1 MEDYQTMPL
10 SEKEAKI
17 RQIKNT
23 PPVFIIGSQRSGT
36 SFLYRLIQRHLRIGF
51 GRDNGN
57 FVRLMKLLPYY
68 GDLNDTANLRRLISD
83 IIDIPEFGKRFP
95 GLEIDI
101 DHFIANLES
110 RSYPEIVRRFYA
122 EWAYLKGAHRWGGK
136 TPDYSLYARDLHAL
150 FPDARFIHIIRDGRD
165 VALSLF
171 KLSWGPKVPLLAAR
185 HWRERVE
192 SALNFGRTLDRRS
205 YLELYYEDLV
215 QYPAQQFRR
224 LIHFIEYE
232 GDRERIVRDFE
243 NATAPKVKRDNYN
256 KWVLEISP
264 RQLRIFE
271 QEGGQLLETLEYALI
286 HPELAGRPVSIWR
299 EMQQHVLNLAI
310 KLYRGEGLRGIYLR
324 GQRFLRETT
333 RKLASLSRPEPT
345 QTVHP
350 KESSYV
356 A

>member
-1 MEDYQTMPL
+1 MEDYQTAQL
-10 SEKEAKI
+10 SAKEAQI

-23 PPVFIIGSQRSGT
+23 APIFIIGSQRSGT

-68 GDLNDTANLRRLISD
+68 GDLNETANLRRLIGD

-95 GLEIDI
+95 GLEIDV
-101 DHFIANLES
+101 DHFIANLEQ

-122 EWAYLKGAHRWGGK
+122 EWAYLKGAQRWGGK
-136 TPDYSLYARDLHAL
+136 TPDYSLYARELHTL

-192 SALNFGRTLDRRS
+192 SALNFGRSLDRRS

-215 QYPAQQFRR
+215 QYPVQQFRR

-232 GDRERIVRDFE
+232 CDRERIVQDFE
-243 NATAPKVKRDNYN
+243 RATAPKVKRDNYN
-256 KWVLEISP
+256 KWVQEFSP
-264 RQLRIFE
+264 RQLRVFE
-271 QEGGQLLETLEYALI
+271 QEGGQLLERLEYGVM
-286 HPELAGRPVSIWR
+286 HPEFAGRTVPLWR
-299 EMQQHVLNLAI
+299 EAQQHALNLVI
-310 KLYRGEGLRGIYLR
+310 KLLRGEGLRGVYQR
-324 GQRFLRETT
+324 GQRFFRETI
-333 RKLASLSRPEPT
+333 RKLASQARSVPT
-345 QTVHP
+345 QTVRA